1 MVTAPGARRF
11 GEHMEGE
18 PGCHYAA
25 HGPDRVRHAA
35 GRHHGRRPPGDL
47 PWAAASWVR
56 AGDTGDRAMA
66 IVVVL
71 QVGGRRTEPGK
82 GDRIARGAKE
92 RRSRLDRRGDRAAT
106 GGGRRSGSA
115 ETEATVCPDGARTGA
130 RYGA

>member
-1 MVTAPGARRF
+1 
-11 GEHMEGE
+11 
-18 PGCHYAA
+18 
-25 HGPDRVRHAA
+25 
-35 GRHHGRRPPGDL
+35 PGDL

-106 GGGRRSGSA
+106 GGGRRSGPA
-115 ETEATVCPDGARTGA
+115 ATEATVCPDGARTGA
-130 RYGA
+130 RYGAPSAGTVRAGLDCDRPAHPHGPRHPPARPIPADLSAAQGQEQ